1 MHILLKILFSSLII
15 SFFVLGEMV
24 MAEPSRAQV
33 FLSLIPLGSTVLLA
47 TVVFMLL
54 AQPKSIRGWLDL
66 SMELPGDQLS
76 SLGTKIGVAGLLFL
90 GVWTFLVGA
99 GLATLRM

>member
-1 MHILLKILFSSLII
+1 MHILIKILLSSLLI
-15 SFFVLGEMV
+15 SSFVLGEMV
-24 MAEPSRAQV
+24 LAEPSRAQA

-54 AQPKSIRGWLDL
+54 AQPQTIQRWLNISTELNEGDL
-66 SMELPGDQLS
+66 AGI
-76 SLGTKIGVAGLLFL
+76 GVKFGVAGLVFL
-90 GVWTFLVGA
+90 GVWSFVVGA